1 MEDQSVENALAKFA
15 ELQADDI
22 GQSAQGGDRAKRE
35 TLAKFIS
42 DWHLVAFLGTTGL
55 ISPVSPIR
63 LWAPALVHSCFEGM
77 LINDAFSTQ
86 DDMRVLVRTATAPRL
101 DDERVLDDLVRT
113 EGWLTLMTFAREA
126 ARKF

>member
-1 MEDQSVENALAKFA
+1 M
-15 ELQADDI
+15 
-22 GQSAQGGDRAKRE
+22 G
-35 TLAKFIS
+35 
-42 DWHLVAFLGTTGL
+42 
-55 ISPVSPIR
+55 
-63 LWAPALVHSCFEGM
+63 PALVHSCFEGM